1 MSEPNRAD
9 HDVPKKYSPFEVK
22 ELLIEF
28 AMRNYPKDSMTTNL
42 RDEDLDRAISFEPD
56 GLEAVEVGA
65 PVYVGTDVF
74 TAIEDLR
81 YEAGRNDFL
90 LTIGVQAKRD
100 QELQR
105 QMTVLLNEESKQ
117 LGYPAEQLEY
127 LTPHQQV
134 RQPRTTHFQR
144 I

>member
-1 MSEPNRAD
+1 MAQQQEDDQVPAD
-9 HDVPKKYSPFEVK
+9 LK
-22 ELLIEF
+22 ELE
-28 AMRNYPKDSMTTNL
+28 
-42 RDEDLDRAISFEPD
+42 

-65 PVYVGTDVF
+65 PVYVGTDIF

-117 LGYPAEQLEY
+117 LGYSAEQLEY